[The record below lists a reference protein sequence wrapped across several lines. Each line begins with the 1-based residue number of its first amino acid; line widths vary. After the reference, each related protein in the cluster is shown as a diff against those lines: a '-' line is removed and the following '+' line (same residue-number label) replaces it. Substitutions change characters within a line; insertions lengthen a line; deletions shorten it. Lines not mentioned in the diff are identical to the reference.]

1 MARPQCNRSIPVP
14 ARNIR
19 STTST
24 AEDSRLR
31 FVFAD
36 AVVSFRRAG
45 EVTLGDIAR
54 TLGDLAGRRL
64 GNPVAIDVTLGCRK
78 GG

>member
-1 MARPQCNRSIPVP
+1 MDREQCNKSISVL
-14 ARNIR
+14 ARTIG

-31 FVFAD
+31 FVFAG

-45 EVTLGDIAR
+45 EVTFGDIAQ
-54 TLGDLAGRRL
+54 TLGELASRRH
-64 GNPVAIDVTLGCRK
+64 GNPVAIDLTLGCR
-78 GG
+78 